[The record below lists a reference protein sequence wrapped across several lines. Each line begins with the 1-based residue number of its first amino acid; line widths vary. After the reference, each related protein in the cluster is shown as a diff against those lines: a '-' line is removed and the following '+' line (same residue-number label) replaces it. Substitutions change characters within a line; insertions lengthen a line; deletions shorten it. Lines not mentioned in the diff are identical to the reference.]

1 MLLTDRQMRPSV
13 SCLISTSITDPRSA
27 KRVALASRFDG
38 NVAEAG
44 RALDAVL
51 ETIVQQTA
59 AGEKVSLTGFGVFER
74 VHRSARMVR
83 NPATGS
89 RTPKDAMF
97 VPRFRAG
104 LLFKRAVAGAAE
116 SNSSQQGMGVGER
129 A

>member
-1 MLLTDRQMRPSV
+1 MNKTAF
-13 SCLISTSITDPRSA
+13 T
-27 KRVALASRFDG
+27 KALASRFDG

-97 VPRFRAG
+97 APRFRAG
-104 LLFKRAVAGAAE
+104 LLFKRAVEGAAE